1 MDLRKWSQ
9 AEVRYGR
16 KMIDSGLEGA
26 RAGEEEFLHG
36 RPLTPFVGKSIRAAL
51 IPAAIGACVGLLGG
65 LPVSGK
71 EKTSRMLYLALFGG
85 AIGFSAGLAW
95 ESRRITKSATQGAL
109 ENIHK
114 VRDEHWVEKHPV
126 AYA

>member
-16 KMIDSGLEGA
+16 KIIDSGLEGV

-36 RPLTPFVGKSIRAAL
+36 QPLTPFVGKSIRAAL
-51 IPAAIGACVGLLGG
+51 VPAAVGACLGLLSS
-65 LPVSGK
+65 LPISGK

-85 AIGFSAGLAW
+85 AIGLSAGLAW
-95 ESRRITKSATQGAL
+95 ESRRITKMTAHEAL

-114 VRDEHWVEKHPV
+114 ARDEHWVEKHPV